1 MNEQNSIQRWLNVFG
16 PIGASSSPFVP
27 ADTLTRMSVASEP
40 TPGQGRPC
48 NSRCQMCPD
57 FKDDFQHL
65 SALARWDFLLS
76 WARSTSSVPCRCPSG
91 WLWGSA
97 QVSRQWLRHLQDDH
111 PSYRETE
118 LQGAES
124 RADSEQSQGRDRTQ
138 TFS

>member
-1 MNEQNSIQRWLNVFG
+1 MNKILFSGGSMHLDQSG
-16 PIGASSSPFVP
+16 PHPHLSCLL
-27 ADTLTRMSVASEP
+27 TLTRMSVASEP
-40 TPGQGRPC
+40 TPGQGPPC

-57 FKDDFQHL
+57 IKDDFQPL
-65 SALARWDFLLS
+65 NVLARWDFLLS

-124 RADSEQSQGRDRTQ
+124 RADSEQSQGRDRNQ